1 MNDITIAGKLL
12 SLKLMEHTELKGVF
26 TDALLRYSFYKTG
39 GQGNTFVLLQPKK
52 DRKLSPLP
60 YKNMAD
66 RIGSVLDR
74 PCVFA
79 FTQLATYT
87 PSQISGQVLPANCG
101 LLSVN

>member
-52 DRKLSPLP
+52 TENCPHYHTRIWQTELVLFWIGLAYLHLP
-60 YKNMAD
+60 NW
-66 RIGSVLDR
+66 LHTR
-74 PCVFA
+74 PAKFPDKFCQQTAVF
-79 FTQLATYT
+79 YR
-87 PSQISGQVLPANCG
+87 
-101 LLSVN
+101 